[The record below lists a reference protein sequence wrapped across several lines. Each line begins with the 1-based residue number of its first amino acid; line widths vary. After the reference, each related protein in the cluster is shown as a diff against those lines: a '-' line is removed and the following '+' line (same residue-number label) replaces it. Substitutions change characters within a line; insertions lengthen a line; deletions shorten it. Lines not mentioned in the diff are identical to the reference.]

1 MSVILNE
8 VALKALLDTQDG
20 PVGRHVEQVARA
32 VVVEAQ
38 RNVQSYFGTAPSLFG
53 RVDQDV
59 GYDMEGS
66 SATIGIRDGGN
77 KAQRLATKQADGTF
91 PWLSRALNT
100 VRSLFGAG

>member
-1 MSVILNE
+1 VITLNE
-8 VALKALLDTQDG
+8 VALAALLETEDG
-20 PVGRHVEQVARA
+20 PVGRHVQRVAQA

-38 RNVQSYFGTAPSLFG
+38 KNVQGYFGTAPSLFG

-59 GYDMEGS
+59 DFEMEGS

-77 KAQRLATKQADGTF
+77 KAQRLAAKQADGTF

-100 VRSLFGAG
+100 VRSLFGGG